1 MARITST
8 QSGYYGT
15 PVNGRNL
22 KQHMANHK
30 KLEIGQILKYDTNGY
45 RRHERNANAAPEQ
58 RTASPQ
64 SQQVAKP
71 DVKPSQEQSSA
82 PSVANS
88 ENKTKLGQQT
98 QQVSTPEIKPTQGQ
112 QTQQAAQDVKQSAQS
127 ESVTQNHT
135 ANSATKPEVKSPAKN
150 SIVLNERG
158 TYDVKL
164 QGQPTRTFST
174 QADAQKFLD
183 NMTKPKTN
191 IGNIVLNERGTYDVK
206 LQGQPTRTFTTQA
219 DAQKFLD
226 NMTNPKTNIGYIVL
240 NERGTYDVKLQGQ
253 PTRTFTTQADAQ
265 KFLNNISK
273 QSNSNITPKIISEG
287 VSQPVVQ
294 SGIKSNLTPI
304 QAGKAPFNKKFWGSG
319 DIKLDN
325 AGDIKYTPQQPVV
338 QLGAK
343 SNLTPIQ
350 AGKAP
355 FNKKFWGSGDIKLD
369 NAGNIKYTPQQPV
382 VQLGAKSNLTPI
394 LAGKAPFNKKFW
406 GNFDGKLDISK
417 LSYAPQAQNTQSGN
431 VVLGKAKS
439 GLSKFSPKELFKG
452 KNIQKIFKSK
462 GGKFG
467 IAAAAIIAVGAGLYA
482 AATSSS
488 SRGYTKTSIQS
499 PEGYVALL
507 KAYENSHGTN
517 DNSAARLE
525 KIIK

>member
-15 PVNGRNL
+15 PVNARNL

-71 DVKPSQEQSSA
+71 DVKPSQGPSA
-82 PSVANS
+82 QSVANS
-88 ENKTKLGQQT
+88 ENKIKLGQQT
-98 QQVSTPEIKPTQGQ
+98 QHVSTPEIKPTQGQ

-135 ANSATKPEVKSPAKN
+135 ANAATKPEVKSPAKN

-219 DAQKFLD
+219 DAQKFL
-226 NMTNPKTNIGYIVL
+226 
-240 NERGTYDVKLQGQ
+240 
-253 PTRTFTTQADAQ
+253 
-265 KFLNNISK
+265 NNISK

-304 QAGKAPFNKKFWGSG
+304 QAGKAPFSKKFWGSG

-325 AGDIKYTPQQPVV
+325 AGD
-338 QLGAK
+338 
-343 SNLTPIQ
+343 
-350 AGKAP
+350 
-355 FNKKFWGSGDIKLD
+355 
-369 NAGNIKYTPQQPV
+369 IKYTPQQPV

>member
-15 PVNGRNL
+15 PVNARNL

-219 DAQKFLD
+219 DAQKFL
-226 NMTNPKTNIGYIVL
+226 
-240 NERGTYDVKLQGQ
+240 
-253 PTRTFTTQADAQ
+253 
-265 KFLNNISK
+265 NNISK

-294 SGIKSNLTPI
+294 SGI
-304 QAGKAPFNKKFWGSG
+304 
-319 DIKLDN
+319 
-325 AGDIKYTPQQPVV
+325 
-338 QLGAK
+338 K

>member
-325 AGDIKYTPQQPVV
+325 AG
-338 QLGAK
+338 
-343 SNLTPIQ
+343 
-350 AGKAP
+350 
-355 FNKKFWGSGDIKLD
+355 
-369 NAGNIKYTPQQPV
+369 NIKYTPQQPV

>member
-15 PVNGRNL
+15 PVNARNL

-64 SQQVAKP
+64 GQQVAKP
-71 DVKPSQEQSSA
+71 DVKPSQEPSA

-219 DAQKFLD
+219 DAQKFL
-226 NMTNPKTNIGYIVL
+226 
-240 NERGTYDVKLQGQ
+240 
-253 PTRTFTTQADAQ
+253 
-265 KFLNNISK
+265 NNISK

-343 SNLTPIQ
+343 SNLTPIL

-369 NAGNIKYTPQQPV
+369 NAGDIKYTPHQPV

-394 LAGKAPFNKKFW
+394 QAGKAPFNKKFW

>member
-219 DAQKFLD
+219 DAQKFL
-226 NMTNPKTNIGYIVL
+226 
-240 NERGTYDVKLQGQ
+240 
-253 PTRTFTTQADAQ
+253 
-265 KFLNNISK
+265 NNISK

-325 AGDIKYTPQQPVV
+325 AGD
-338 QLGAK
+338 
-343 SNLTPIQ
+343 
-350 AGKAP
+350 
-355 FNKKFWGSGDIKLD
+355 
-369 NAGNIKYTPQQPV
+369 IKYTPQQPV

>member
-71 DVKPSQEQSSA
+71 DVKPSQGPSA
-82 PSVANS
+82 QSVANS
-88 ENKTKLGQQT
+88 ENKIKLGQQT

-164 QGQPTRTFST
+164 QGQPTRTF
-174 QADAQKFLD
+174 
-183 NMTKPKTN
+183 
-191 IGNIVLNERGTYDVK
+191 
-206 LQGQPTRTFTTQA
+206 TTQA

-226 NMTNPKTNIGYIVL
+226 NMTNPKTNIGNIVL

-325 AGDIKYTPQQPVV
+325 AGD
-338 QLGAK
+338 
-343 SNLTPIQ
+343 
-350 AGKAP
+350 
-355 FNKKFWGSGDIKLD
+355 
-369 NAGNIKYTPQQPV
+369 IKYTPQQPV

>member
-71 DVKPSQEQSSA
+71 DVKPSQGPSA
-82 PSVANS
+82 QSVANS
-88 ENKTKLGQQT
+88 ENKIKLGQQT

-164 QGQPTRTFST
+164 QGQPTRTFTT

-226 NMTNPKTNIGYIVL
+226 NMTNPKTNIGNIVL

-273 QSNSNITPKIISEG
+273 QSNSNISTKIISEG

-350 AGKAP
+350 
-355 FNKKFWGSGDIKLD
+355 
-369 NAGNIKYTPQQPV
+369 
-382 VQLGAKSNLTPI
+382 
-394 LAGKAPFNKKFW
+394 AGKAPFNKKFW

>member
-15 PVNGRNL
+15 PVNARNL

-226 NMTNPKTNIGYIVL
+226 NMTKPKTNIGNIVL

-273 QSNSNITPKIISEG
+273 QSNSNISTKIISEG

-355 FNKKFWGSGDIKLD
+355 FNKKFWG
-369 NAGNIKYTPQQPV
+369 
-382 VQLGAKSNLTPI
+382 
-394 LAGKAPFNKKFW
+394 
-406 GNFDGKLDISK
+406 NFDGKLDISK

-462 GGKFG
+462 VGKFG

>member
-71 DVKPSQEQSSA
+71 DVKPSQGPSA

-164 QGQPTRTFST
+164 QGQPTRTF
-174 QADAQKFLD
+174 
-183 NMTKPKTN
+183 
-191 IGNIVLNERGTYDVK
+191 
-206 LQGQPTRTFTTQA
+206 
-219 DAQKFLD
+219 
-226 NMTNPKTNIGYIVL
+226 
-240 NERGTYDVKLQGQ
+240 
-253 PTRTFTTQADAQ
+253 TTQADAQ

-304 QAGKAPFNKKFWGSG
+304 QAGKAPFS
-319 DIKLDN
+319 
-325 AGDIKYTPQQPVV
+325 
-338 QLGAK
+338 
-343 SNLTPIQ
+343 
-350 AGKAP
+350 
-355 FNKKFWGSGDIKLD
+355 KKFWGSGDIKLD

-394 LAGKAPFNKKFW
+394 QAGKAPFNKKFW

>member
-226 NMTNPKTNIGYIVL
+226 NMTKPKTNIGNIVL

-304 QAGKAPFNKKFWGSG
+304 KAGKAPFNKKFWGSG

-350 AGKAP
+350 AGK
-355 FNKKFWGSGDIKLD
+355 
-369 NAGNIKYTPQQPV
+369 V
-382 VQLGAKSNLTPI
+382 
-394 LAGKAPFNKKFW
+394 PFNKKFW
-406 GNFDGKLDISK
+406 GNFNGKLDISK

>member
-71 DVKPSQEQSSA
+71 DVKPSQGPSA
-82 PSVANS
+82 QSVANS
-88 ENKTKLGQQT
+88 ENKIKLGQQT

-164 QGQPTRTFST
+164 QGQPTRTFTT

-226 NMTNPKTNIGYIVL
+226 NMTNPKTNIGNIVL

-325 AGDIKYTPQQPVV
+325 AGD
-338 QLGAK
+338 
-343 SNLTPIQ
+343 
-350 AGKAP
+350 
-355 FNKKFWGSGDIKLD
+355 
-369 NAGNIKYTPQQPV
+369 IKYTPQQPV

>member
-71 DVKPSQEQSSA
+71 DVKPSQGPSA
-82 PSVANS
+82 QSVANS
-88 ENKTKLGQQT
+88 ENKIKLGQQT
-98 QQVSTPEIKPTQGQ
+98 QHVSTPEIKPTQGQ

-226 NMTNPKTNIGYIVL
+226 NMTKPKTNIGNIVL

-273 QSNSNITPKIISEG
+273 QTNSNITPKIISEG

-304 QAGKAPFNKKFWGSG
+304 QAGKAPFS
-319 DIKLDN
+319 
-325 AGDIKYTPQQPVV
+325 
-338 QLGAK
+338 
-343 SNLTPIQ
+343 
-350 AGKAP
+350 
-355 FNKKFWGSGDIKLD
+355 KKFWGSGDIKLD

-394 LAGKAPFNKKFW
+394 QAGKAPFNKKFW

>member
-1 MARITST
+1 
-8 QSGYYGT
+8 
-15 PVNGRNL
+15 
-22 KQHMANHK
+22 
-30 KLEIGQILKYDTNGY
+30 
-45 RRHERNANAAPEQ
+45 
-58 RTASPQ
+58 
-64 SQQVAKP
+64 
-71 DVKPSQEQSSA
+71 
-82 PSVANS
+82 
-88 ENKTKLGQQT
+88 
-98 QQVSTPEIKPTQGQ
+98 
-112 QTQQAAQDVKQSAQS
+112 
-127 ESVTQNHT
+127 
-135 ANSATKPEVKSPAKN
+135 
-150 SIVLNERG
+150 
-158 TYDVKL
+158 
-164 QGQPTRTFST
+164 
-174 QADAQKFLD
+174 
-183 NMTKPKTN
+183 MTKPKTN

-219 DAQKFLD
+219 DAQKFL
-226 NMTNPKTNIGYIVL
+226 
-240 NERGTYDVKLQGQ
+240 
-253 PTRTFTTQADAQ
+253 
-265 KFLNNISK
+265 NNISK
-273 QSNSNITPKIISEG
+273 QTNSNITPKIISEG

-325 AGDIKYTPQQPVV
+325 AGNIKYTPQQPVV

-350 AGKAP
+350 
-355 FNKKFWGSGDIKLD
+355 
-369 NAGNIKYTPQQPV
+369 
-382 VQLGAKSNLTPI
+382 
-394 LAGKAPFNKKFW
+394 AGKAPFNKKFW

-462 GGKFG
+462 GGKLG

>member
-71 DVKPSQEQSSA
+71 DVKPSQGPSA
-82 PSVANS
+82 QSVANS
-88 ENKTKLGQQT
+88 ENKIKLGQQT

-164 QGQPTRTFST
+164 QGQPTRTFTT

-191 IGNIVLNERGTYDVK
+191 IGN
-206 LQGQPTRTFTTQA
+206 
-219 DAQKFLD
+219 
-226 NMTNPKTNIGYIVL
+226 IVL

-325 AGDIKYTPQQPVV
+325 AGD
-338 QLGAK
+338 
-343 SNLTPIQ
+343 
-350 AGKAP
+350 
-355 FNKKFWGSGDIKLD
+355 
-369 NAGNIKYTPQQPV
+369 IKYTPQQPV

>member
-135 ANSATKPEVKSPAKN
+135 ANAATKPEVKSPAKN
-150 SIVLNERG
+150 S
-158 TYDVKL
+158 
-164 QGQPTRTFST
+164 
-174 QADAQKFLD
+174 
-183 NMTKPKTN
+183 
-191 IGNIVLNERGTYDVK
+191 
-206 LQGQPTRTFTTQA
+206 
-219 DAQKFLD
+219 
-226 NMTNPKTNIGYIVL
+226 IVL

-273 QSNSNITPKIISEG
+273 QTNSNITPKIISEG

-355 FNKKFWGSGDIKLD
+355 FNKKFWG
-369 NAGNIKYTPQQPV
+369 N
-382 VQLGAKSNLTPI
+382 
-394 LAGKAPFNKKFW
+394 FN
-406 GNFDGKLDISK
+406 GKLDISK